1 MVIRKL
7 TVGPDYKTAMH
18 YIVGQKVI
26 NGEYHIHA
34 IVIENSDVK
43 IWIEN
48 ENKEVMAWK
57 SYNTNMPMTVEYNIE
72 F

>member
-26 NGEYHIHA
+26 NGEYAIHA
-34 IVIENSDVK
+34 IVIDNGDVK

-48 ENKEVMAWK
+48 DNSEIIAWK
-57 SYNTNMPMTVEYNIE
+57 SYNTTVPMSIEYNID